1 MMLSEI
7 CAELRNYFVVPDGV
21 HRGTFKIKD
30 GMIAPLDFLQEGQYF
45 RIVGSVFNDGVYQYP
60 ANDLT
65 DETFDG
71 AVWALAVPHEVVKL
85 AEEIE
90 AYTKTEAAKP
100 SPFVSESFGG
110 YTYQKASDKGG
121 SNSWQSVF
129 SKRLNRYRRISL

>member
-7 CAELRNYFVVPDGV
+7 CAELCNYFVVPDGV

-71 AVWALAVPHEVVKL
+71 AVWALAVPREILSL
-85 AEEIE
+85 AVEIE
-90 AYTKTEAAKP
+90 TYTKTEAAKP

-110 YTYQKASDKGG
+110 YTYQKSYNDTD
-121 SNSWQSVF
+121 NSWQTVF
-129 SKRLNRYRRISL
+129 AKRLNKYRRISL

>member
-1 MMLSEI
+1 MLSEI

-30 GMIAPLDFLQEGQYF
+30 GMITPLDFLQEGQYF

-60 ANDLT
+60 AYDLT

-71 AVWALAVPHEVVKL
+71 AVLALAIPREVVKL

-90 AYTKTEAAKP
+90 SYTKTEAAKP